1 MKRSFLITSACLLLW
16 LYSSVAAGDD
26 GFAVIKQRVI
36 AGEIPSTIHDAR
48 IKEILAT
55 FRSDSTWPGINYQD
69 VSREAFEHRIHYT
82 NLVLLAQAYRH
93 PASAYFSNKKV
104 KQTLTAAL
112 AFWVRNDFI
121 CDNWWYNQIGTPDNL
136 TTVML
141 LVGEEL
147 PKALVARTQPII
159 GRAHL
164 TASGARPSGDRIK
177 IAGILA
183 KHLLFI
189 GDRNAF
195 HNVIRVIESEIK
207 FTTGRRGMQHDY
219 SFHHREDR
227 VNNTLSYG
235 QGYAETFAEWAAWVA
250 GTEYAF
256 ATEKINQLI
265 DYYLDGMCKQMVYGK
280 MDDPGTQ
287 NRDISR
293 ENSLQVQGT
302 RAIEQLL
309 AASGYR
315 RAELQEIMKIRKGET
330 APGAAFAKFFW
341 QTEHYVHQR
350 AEYFTSVRMHS
361 VRNRNM
367 EVPYNSEG
375 LMNHH
380 RGDGS
385 NYISVTGDEYKNIA
399 PVYDWQK
406 IPGATVLQKPALPP
420 PSEIQ
425 KDGLS
430 EFVGAVTD
438 GRYGAVAF
446 DFASPHDPLKAKKA
460 WFFFD
465 KEYVCLGTGIR
476 SQADRPV
483 VTTLNQCLLH
493 GQVVVMNGTAAIV
506 PAGEHAL
513 NNVSWVYHDHIGY
526 LFPEPAAVHLSN
538 TTATGT
544 WYNINGQSHSS
555 KQPVTNKVFKLW
567 LDHGA
572 EPDSA
577 SYQYIVRPAVAL
589 KDMETYAID
598 KEIRILANTPD
609 LQAVRHTGLELCQVI
624 FHRYG
629 DLEICQGLAI
639 GLDSPGAVMIKTDG
653 VLATEISVA
662 DPSRKL
668 ARMHL
673 RLSQQVKT
681 GGEHFTAE
689 WDESTRCSR
698 ITIELPQDVYSGK
711 SVTISL

>member
-1 MKRSFLITSACLLLW
+1 MSRS
-16 LYSSVAAGDD
+16 
-26 GFAVIKQRVI
+26 VIKKAMVFLACFFSAGYAFENDFDIVKKRVT
-36 AGEIPSTIHDAR
+36 ADALPKG
-48 IKEILAT
+48 IDDAVVEQLLVT
-55 FRSDSTWPGINYQD
+55 FRPDSTWPGIDYQD

-93 PASAYFSNKKV
+93 PASIYFKNKKV
-104 KQTLTAAL
+104 KQTLMAAL

-141 LVGEEL
+141 LIGGEL
-147 PKALVARTQPII
+147 PQDLVAKAQPII

-164 TASGARPSGDRIK
+164 NASGARPSGDRIK
-177 IAGILA
+177 IAGIMA
-183 KHLLFI
+183 KNLLFI
-189 GDRNAF
+189 GDRNGF
-195 HNVIRVIESEIK
+195 NTVIRVIESEIK
-207 FTTGRRGMQHDY
+207 FSTGRRGMQHDY

-280 MDDPGTQ
+280 TDDPGTQ

-302 RAIEQLL
+302 SAIEQLL

-315 RAELQEIMKIRKGET
+315 RAELEEIMNIRKGET

-341 QTEHYVHQR
+341 QSEHYVHQR
-350 AEYFTSVRMHS
+350 PDYFASVRMHS

-375 LMNHH
+375 LKNHH
-380 RGDGS
+380 RGDGT
-385 NYISVTGDEYKNIA
+385 NYISRRGDEYKNIA

-420 PSEIQ
+420 ASDIQ

-446 DFASPHDPLKAKKA
+446 DFTSPHDPLKAKKA

-465 KEYVCLGTGIR
+465 EEYVCLGTGIR

-483 VTTLNQCLLH
+483 VTTLNQCLLR
-493 GQVVVMNGTAAIV
+493 GQVVVMNGTSSILT
-506 PAGEHAL
+506 AGEHLL
-513 NNVSWVYHDHIGY
+513 NNVSWVYHDSIGY
-526 LFPEPAAVHLSN
+526 LFPEPVAVHLSN

-544 WYNINGQSHSS
+544 WFDINGQSHSS
-555 KQPVTNKVFKLW
+555 KQPITREVFKLW
-567 LDHGA
+567 LDHGP

-577 SYQYIVRPAVAL
+577 AYQYIVRPAIALNDLETVA
-589 KDMETYAID
+589 AA
-598 KEIRILANTPD
+598 KEIRITANTPEI
-609 LQAVRHTGLELCQVI
+609 QAVRHAGLQLCAVL
-624 FHRYG
+624 FYRYG
-629 DLEICQGLAI
+629 DLEICPGLRI
-639 GLDSPGAVMIKTDG
+639 SLDSPGAVLIKTDG
-653 VLATEISVA
+653 GLAKEISVA

-668 ARMHL
+668 ASMHL
-673 RLSQQVKT
+673 RLSQEVKT
-681 GGEHFTAE
+681 SSEHFTAV
-689 WDESTRCSR
+689 WDKSTRCSR
-698 ITIELPQDVYSGK
+698 ITIDLPKNEYAGK
-711 SVTISL
+711 SVTITL

>member
-483 VTTLNQCLLH
+483 VTTL
-493 GQVVVMNGTAAIV
+493 
-506 PAGEHAL
+506 
-513 NNVSWVYHDHIGY
+513 
-526 LFPEPAAVHLSN
+526 
-538 TTATGT
+538 
-544 WYNINGQSHSS
+544 
-555 KQPVTNKVFKLW
+555 
-567 LDHGA
+567 
-572 EPDSA
+572 
-577 SYQYIVRPAVAL
+577 
-589 KDMETYAID
+589 KD
-598 KEIRILANTPD
+598 R
-609 LQAVRHTGLELCQVI
+609 
-624 FHRYG
+624 
-629 DLEICQGLAI
+629 
-639 GLDSPGAVMIKTDG
+639 
-653 VLATEISVA
+653 
-662 DPSRKL
+662 
-668 ARMHL
+668 
-673 RLSQQVKT
+673 
-681 GGEHFTAE
+681 
-689 WDESTRCSR
+689 
-698 ITIELPQDVYSGK
+698 K
-711 SVTISL
+711 SVV

>member
-1 MKRSFLITSACLLLW
+1 MSRSVIHKGMVFLACFFSAG
-16 LYSSVAAGDD
+16 Y
-26 GFAVIKQRVI
+26 
-36 AGEIPSTIHDAR
+36 AGENGFDLVKKRVTADALPKG
-48 IKEILAT
+48 IDDAAVEQLLVT
-55 FRSDSTWPGINYQD
+55 FRPDSTWPGINYQD

-93 PASAYFSNKKV
+93 PAGAYFSNKKV

-141 LVGEEL
+141 LIGEEL

-164 TASGARPSGDRIK
+164 TASGARPSGDRIQ

-183 KHLLFI
+183 KNLLFV

-195 HNVIRVIESEIK
+195 HNVIRVIEHEIK
-207 FTTGRRGMQHDY
+207 FSTGHRGMQHDY

-256 ATEKINQLI
+256 ATDKINQLI

-293 ENSLQVQGT
+293 ENSLQVHGT
-302 RAIEQLL
+302 RVIEQLL

-315 RAELQEIMKIRKGET
+315 RAELQEIMKIRKGEM
-330 APGAAFAKFFW
+330 APGNAFAKFFW

-367 EVPYNSEG
+367 EEPYNSEG

-420 PSEIQ
+420 ASDIQ

-446 DFASPHDPLKAKKA
+446 DFTSPHDLLKAKKA

-465 KEYVCLGTGIR
+465 DEYVCLGTGIR
-476 SQADRPV
+476 SQAEQPV
-483 VTTLNQCLLH
+483 VTTLNQCLLR
-493 GQVVVMNGTAAIV
+493 GQVVVMHDTSSIITS
-506 PAGEHAL
+506 GEHVL
-513 NNVSWVYHDHIGY
+513 ENVSWVYHDSIGY
-526 LFPEPAAVHLSN
+526 LFPDPAAVHLSN
-538 TTATGT
+538 IPATGT
-544 WYNINGQSHSS
+544 WYDINGQSHSS
-555 KQPVTNKVFKLW
+555 KQPVTREVFKLW
-567 LDHGA
+567 LDHGPA
-572 EPDSA
+572 PDSA
-577 SYQYIVRPAVAL
+577 TYQYIVRPAVAL
-589 KDMETYAID
+589 KDMESAAAG
-598 KEIRILANTPD
+598 KEIMILANTPEK
-609 LQAVRHTGLELCQVI
+609 QAVRHTGLELCEVI

-629 DLEICQGLAI
+629 DLEICQGLRI
-639 GLDSPGAVMIKTDG
+639 SLDSPGAVMIKTDG
-653 VLATEISVA
+653 VFATEISLA

-673 RLSQQVKT
+673 QLSQQVKPS
-681 GGEHFTAE
+681 GEHFTAE

-698 ITIELPQDVYSGK
+698 ITIELPQDVFSGK